1 MKTNVN
7 KKEGDQRLVVIGGV
21 IPLDGY
27 QMKHVTFKDAKI
39 TYYGGKTIME
49 DVLFINCTFDIV
61 QQAPGPNFARS
72 LLSSNMRSRCGRN
85 LRDSWNIKN
94 LN

>member
-27 QMKHVTFKDAKI
+27 QMKHVTFKDAKM
-39 TYYGGKTIME
+39 T
-49 DVLFINCTFDIV
+49 
-61 QQAPGPNFARS
+61 
-72 LLSSNMRSRCGRN
+72 
-85 LRDSWNIKN
+85 
-94 LN
+94 